1 MLWVTPLDEDDT
13 EPLKGDWLS
22 ELPTDG
28 PQVA

>member
-1 MLWVTPLDEDDT
+1 MLWLTPLDEHGT
-13 EPLKGDWLS
+13 EPLGDDWLT